1 LNEKTEQSLS
11 ETQRSLVKKKYEMQ
25 LTQEKITLLNEK
37 IGEWQIQFL

>member
-37 IGEWQIQFL
+37 IGE